1 MCIAFAIHRGMV
13 VIPKTVTASRIT
25 ENIKATEIKLDA
37 EDMKRLRELESKS
50 FRFLKVCKCCFMLRD
65 SPLPS
70 GVLEHQVEMLRI
82 TK

>member
-1 MCIAFAIHRGMV
+1 MV

-37 EDMKRLRELESKS
+37 EDMKRLRELESKN
-50 FRFLKVCKCCFMLRD
+50 FRCLKVCKCWFEWSMLRD
-65 SPLPS
+65 SPLS
-70 GVLEHQVEMLRI
+70 WGIQCHMLELVKVLAKEVL